1 MAKDLVQI
9 VNNQIVVSSRQVAEH
24 FEKEHR
30 NVLASIKEILAAE
43 NSATKFFQES
53 AFENRGKS
61 YPEYLM
67 NRDGFSLLVMG
78 FTGKEALT
86 WKLKYIQAFNE
97 MEQKLKG
104 TQAQP
109 ADQIKA
115 FRAQAMLNNSV
126 TRKAKAVMQL
136 SETIALSEYKEV
148 LKGHAAELLTGQRL
162 LPKGGRKTCSAA
174 EIGEKLGVSA
184 NMVGRLTNAHNLKTP
199 EYGQLF
205 FDKSPNSNK
214 EVETFRYYENIVP
227 ALREIL
233 SKDMVQA

>member
-1 MAKDLVQI
+1 MNDELVQV
-9 VNNQIVVSSRQVAEH
+9 VNNRIVVSSRQIAEH
-24 FEKEHR
+24 FCKEHKH
-30 NVLASIKEILAAE
+30 VLVSIKDILAAE

-78 FTGKEALT
+78 FTGKEALA

-104 TQAQP
+104 AQTQP
-109 ADQIKA
+109 IDQIKA
-115 FRAQAMLNNSV
+115 LRAQAMLNNSV
-126 TRKAKAVMQL
+126 TRKAKAVIQL
-136 SETIALSEYKEV
+136 SETIALPEYKEA

-162 LPKGGRKTCSAA
+162 LPKGEHKTRSAA
-174 EIGEKLGVSA
+174 EIGAQLGVSA
-184 NMVGRLTNAHNLKTP
+184 NMVGRLTNTHNLKTP
-199 EYGQLF
+199 EYGKLF

-227 ALREIL
+227 VLREIL
-233 SKDMVQA
+233 SKDTVHV